1 MTHTA
6 ICESKAENKRETHI
20 KSNHCEMTHAT
31 ICELNVI
38 NKKKPIFYIIIAKW
52 LTQPSES

>member
-20 KSNHCEMTHAT
+20 KSNHYEMTHTT
-31 ICELNVI
+31 ICQLKVI
-38 NKKKPIFYIIIAKW
+38 NKKKPIFNIIIAKW

>member
-38 NKKKPIFYIIIAKW
+38 NKKKPIFYIIIAK
-52 LTQPSES
+52 